1 VQRSA
6 VTIDFLGKIAMGDM
20 HQALNI
26 NGATNLL
33 RPNGSTTVLKG
44 GLLALRSNIGSHERD
59 ELAFVPEVGVNI
71 GLHLTRCLKARV
83 GYSFL
88 WVSRVARAGEQI
100 DPVVNVTQFPI
111 LSGNGPLVGP
121 DRPTL
126 KFAETDFWAHGLNFG
141 LEVKY

>member
-1 VQRSA
+1 
-6 VTIDFLGKIAMGDM
+6 MGDM
-20 HQALNI
+20 HQVLNI

-71 GLHLTRCLKARV
+71 GLHLTRRLKARV

-88 WVSRVARAGEQI
+88 WVSSCRLQMITSFHKYSEQI
-100 DPVVNVTQFPI
+100 DLGAHRQI
-111 LSGNGPLVGP
+111 A
-121 DRPTL
+121 DRKISQL
-126 KFAETDFWAHGLNFG
+126 ICR
-141 LEVKY
+141 